1 MIQFSDRNILFADC
15 IGVYERGDGNGRKGQ
30 RGDAALQRRERGEF
44 YIEGFKGSGKEGGGR
59 VVRGGIGDAW
69 SKGKRSERGRAK
81 RGRKL
86 IRLTNYM
93 CSNSVKETSCYGG
106 IHKCV

>member
-1 MIQFSDRNILFADC
+1 MK
-15 IGVYERGDGNGRKGQ
+15 GGTETGGKGR
-30 RGDAALQRRERGEF
+30 
-44 YIEGFKGSGKEGGGR
+44 EGMLHFKGGKGVSFILRDSRDPERRGGKGGE
-59 VVRGGIGDAW
+59 GGIGDAW